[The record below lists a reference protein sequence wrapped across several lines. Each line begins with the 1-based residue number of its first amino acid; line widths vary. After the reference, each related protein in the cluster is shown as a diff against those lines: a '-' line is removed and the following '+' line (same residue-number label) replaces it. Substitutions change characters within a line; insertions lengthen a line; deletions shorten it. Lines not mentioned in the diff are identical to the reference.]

1 MVRAKIGVSLDY
13 RGLKEYKVA
22 QEKNFAQSWISLGKL
37 SREDFKMEADSET
50 HQRVEA
56 GAVWKRLG
64 IFSAKEQCV
73 PNSRRQNAAHFGEEQ
88 GAQYGW
94 ITNSSKVLK
103 TGWRCVILDLIINV
117 WDRRKSV
124 EIIWMSE

>member
-56 GAVWKRLG
+56 GAV
-64 IFSAKEQCV
+64 
-73 PNSRRQNAAHFGEEQ
+73 
-88 GAQYGW
+88 
-94 ITNSSKVLK
+94 
-103 TGWRCVILDLIINV
+103 
-117 WDRRKSV
+117 
-124 EIIWMSE
+124 